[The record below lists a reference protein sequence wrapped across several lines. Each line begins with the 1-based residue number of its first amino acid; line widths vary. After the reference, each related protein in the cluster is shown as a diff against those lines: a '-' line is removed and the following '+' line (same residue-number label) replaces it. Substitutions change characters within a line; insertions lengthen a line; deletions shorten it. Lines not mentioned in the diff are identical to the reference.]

1 MNIRL
6 IRLALIPIAVLGTQ
20 VAWAAPQIT
29 PLGEADKHG
38 AIVYSVK
45 CDSGAKKILQC
56 VRDEQHCG
64 YAGDAPLAS
73 LVSEACGG
81 NAPAASSPAP
91 AGDAAPFETSP
102 AYP

>member
-1 MNIRL
+1 MTLRL
-6 IRLALIPIAVLGTQ
+6 SRLALLPIVIFSTE

-56 VRDEQHCG
+56 VRDDQHCG
-64 YAGDAPLAS
+64 YGGDASLSS
-73 LVSEACGG
+73 LVSEACSA

-91 AGDAAPFETSP
+91 VGDAPPFQTSP